1 MHLQQCNCSVNR
13 NNRKTGSQ
21 RTFQWNTWLQNEADW
36 VPRCH
41 LVIIPF
47 WYSSTCIQLSSVV
60 AKLCNSW
67 VQLCKGWITLSNGWV
82 LTKCTVLYTRWRFIR
97 WITLSMFRTIGARC
111 MVRVS
116 KKSQLPAV
124 YHCFKTS
131 NWRLFI
137 LWANFS
143 VWVLL
148 YITAVYCTINSSLLI
163 KVLKPHV
170 KLQLSSFNIMGW
182 VESWFMTSY
191 DKFNNTLSMK
201 TIHVRK
207 K

>member
-1 MHLQQCNCSVNR
+1 M
-13 NNRKTGSQ
+13 
-21 RTFQWNTWLQNEADW
+21 
-36 VPRCH
+36 
-41 LVIIPF
+41 
-47 WYSSTCIQLSSVV
+47 
-60 AKLCNSW
+60 
-67 VQLCKGWITLSNGWV
+67 
-82 LTKCTVLYTRWRFIR
+82 LTKYTVLYTRWRFIP
-97 WITLSMFRTIGARC
+97 WITLSMFCTIGARC

-124 YHCFKTS
+124 YHCLKTS

-182 VESWFMTSY
+182 VESWFMTSLTMLLVWKPY
-191 DKFNNTLSMK
+191 MYARNNLICGLKLSVVTVLKDVMQ
-201 TIHVRK
+201 
-207 K
+207 

>member
-1 MHLQQCNCSVNR
+1 M
-13 NNRKTGSQ
+13 
-21 RTFQWNTWLQNEADW
+21 
-36 VPRCH
+36 
-41 LVIIPF
+41 
-47 WYSSTCIQLSSVV
+47 
-60 AKLCNSW
+60 
-67 VQLCKGWITLSNGWV
+67 
-82 LTKCTVLYTRWRFIR
+82 LTKCTVLYTRWRFIQ

-124 YHCFKTS
+124 YHCLKTS

-163 KVLKPHV
+163 KVLKSHV

-182 VESWFMTSY
+182 VESWFMTSLTMLLVWKPY
-191 DKFNNTLSMK
+191 MYARNNLICGLKLSVVTVLKDVMQ
-201 TIHVRK
+201 
-207 K
+207 